1 MFLTLIKFWRA
12 TMLNLDVGVLNIES
26 EEVESLLNVHP
37 NAMTRLIADYSEHTG
52 YALWIKN
59 TVSGDIN
66 IATAN
71 SNTTEVRRVITTLLS

>member
-1 MFLTLIKFWRA
+1 MFSMLIKFWRA

-37 NAMTRLIADYSEHTG
+37 NAMSQLVAVYSEHTD
-52 YALWIKN
+52 YALWIRN

-71 SNTTEVRRVITTLLS
+71 PNTTEVRRVITTLLS